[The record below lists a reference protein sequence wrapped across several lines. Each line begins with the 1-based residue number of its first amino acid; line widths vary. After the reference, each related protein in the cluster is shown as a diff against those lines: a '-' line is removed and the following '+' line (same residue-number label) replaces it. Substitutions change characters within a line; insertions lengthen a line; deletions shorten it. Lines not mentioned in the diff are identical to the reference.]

1 MFLHTKRFSSCFAV
15 LFFCAFLRAVQGMS
29 DSFVS
34 CLHDCE
40 AILSMTYSAT
50 ARHEQDA
57 KRLRMHAYCILSGF
71 ASVWEGTGRGAGYT
85 QEELAARLH
94 LEGKSAISNYEN
106 NSRGVS
112 AEMLTQLSVLFHV
125 SADYILNGDTPDNLD
140 PIVNEAIEILN
151 NLKTDKAKQSA
162 LEVLRQIQILEG

>member
-1 MFLHTKRFSSCFAV
+1 MQPGSIRHLFRLKRACKTEANLKYVLHTKRFSSCFAV

-57 KRLRMHAYCILSGF
+57 KRLRMHAYCILSEF
-71 ASVWEGTGRGAGYT
+71 ASVLEGTGKGADY
-85 QEELAARLH
+85 E
-94 LEGKSAISNYEN
+94 EGK
-106 NSRGVS
+106 
-112 AEMLTQLSVLFHV
+112 Q
-125 SADYILNGDTPDNLD
+125 
-140 PIVNEAIEILN
+140 
-151 NLKTDKAKQSA
+151 K
-162 LEVLRQIQILEG
+162 

>member
-1 MFLHTKRFSSCFAV
+1 MFYIPRDLAV
-15 LFFCAFLRAVQGMS
+15 VLQCSFFCAFLRVVQGMS

-71 ASVWEGTGRGAGYT
+71 ASVLEGTGKG
-85 QEELAARLH
+85 
-94 LEGKSAISNYEN
+94 
-106 NSRGVS
+106 
-112 AEMLTQLSVLFHV
+112 
-125 SADYILNGDTPDNLD
+125 ADY
-140 PIVNEAIEILN
+140 EES
-151 NLKTDKAKQSA
+151 KQK
-162 LEVLRQIQILEG
+162 

>member
-1 MFLHTKRFSSCFAV
+1 
-15 LFFCAFLRAVQGMS
+15 MS

-71 ASVWEGTGRGAGYT
+71 ASVLEGTGKGVAMKKVNRNNGVIDVTTVGGRIKKLRTDAGFT
-85 QEELAARLH
+85 QEELAIKLH
-94 LEGKSAISNYEN
+94 L
-106 NSRGVS
+106 VW
-112 AEMLTQLSVLFHV
+112 
-125 SADYILNGDTPDNLD
+125 
-140 PIVNEAIEILN
+140 
-151 NLKTDKAKQSA
+151 
-162 LEVLRQIQILEG
+162 EVY

>member
-1 MFLHTKRFSSCFAV
+1 
-15 LFFCAFLRAVQGMS
+15 MS

-71 ASVWEGTGRGAGYT
+71 ASVLEGTGKGVDY
-85 QEELAARLH
+85 E
-94 LEGKSAISNYEN
+94 EGK
-106 NSRGVS
+106 
-112 AEMLTQLSVLFHV
+112 Q
-125 SADYILNGDTPDNLD
+125 
-140 PIVNEAIEILN
+140 
-151 NLKTDKAKQSA
+151 KQ
-162 LEVLRQIQILEG
+162 